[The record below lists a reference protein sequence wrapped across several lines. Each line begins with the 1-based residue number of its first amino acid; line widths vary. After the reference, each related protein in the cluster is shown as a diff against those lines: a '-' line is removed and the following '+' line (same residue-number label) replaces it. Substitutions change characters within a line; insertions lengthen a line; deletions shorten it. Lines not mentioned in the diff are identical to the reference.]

1 MIGMKNNV
9 QCELLIRYTHIKLHL
24 TCLCRLIVNLFL
36 RRISLSKF
44 FEKALF
50 FIKGITRALQ
60 LDLYSVSD
68 DTKHHVLHGTI
79 CNQPSGSLMVSS
91 SSTLIQV

>member
-1 MIGMKNNV
+1 MKNDV

-24 TCLCRLIVNLFL
+24 KCLYRLVIDLLFH
-36 RRISLSKF
+36 RISISKF
-44 FEKALF
+44 FKKSLF
-50 FIKGITRALQ
+50 FLKGITRTLQ

-68 DTKHHVLHGTI
+68 GPKHHVLHGTI